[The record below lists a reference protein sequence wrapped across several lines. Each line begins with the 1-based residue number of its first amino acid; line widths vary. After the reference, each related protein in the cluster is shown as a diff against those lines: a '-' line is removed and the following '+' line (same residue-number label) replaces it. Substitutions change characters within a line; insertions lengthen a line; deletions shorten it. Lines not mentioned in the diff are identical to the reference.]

1 MDWCRMVLICN
12 NNVLS
17 IDKFHEN
24 RTREKNEIKNIII
37 NFASIREKYMET
49 PYVPPPEP
57 DLSSFL
63 RDFES
68 MEPPKKNVI
77 TFSRRQ

>member
-1 MDWCRMVLICN
+1 MVLICN
-12 NNVLS
+12 NNVLT
-17 IDKFHEN
+17 IDKFHDN

-37 NFASIREKYMET
+37 NYKSIREKYKET
-49 PYVPPPEP
+49 PYVPSPEP

-68 MEPPKKNVI
+68 MEPPKKTAIVFAK
-77 TFSRRQ
+77 T

>member
-1 MDWCRMVLICN
+1 MVLICN

-24 RTREKNEIKNIII
+24 RTREKNEAKNIII
-37 NFASIREKYMET
+37 NFAAIREKYKET

-68 MEPPKKNVI
+68 IEACKKCSIFV
-77 TFSRRQ
+77 RR